1 MEGKEQPLRLKEFR
15 NLLSSSDLEN
25 IPSGIN
31 ENEHLLRF
39 LRFKENPQRAY
50 QTFVKYHK
58 FRHSD
63 KELFSKL
70 RPGVLKYVLDGKI
83 FTKQPGNDANG
94 WPVLLLRCKRWN
106 ASGVS
111 VTDIICVT
119 ILLLEEISRRQS
131 SGVSIVIDWDGF
143 GFAQYRQITYRTL
156 VRGFAVLQGTL
167 PISFKG
173 IHQLNPSIM
182 FSMVSKIFFSLLSA
196 KLKKRIHI
204 HGTDL
209 ESFAAHIPK
218 SSLPVEYGGT
228 SEEDEDREF
237 MDTLYKNEDYY
248 CKLTEHFRQ
257 T

>member
-1 MEGKEQPLRLKEFR
+1 MAK
-15 NLLSSSDLEN
+15 
-25 IPSGIN
+25 
-31 ENEHLLRF
+31 F
-39 LRFKENPQRAY
+39 LRNNQEMMPTDGQCFYCAVVNM
-50 QTFVKYHK
+50 KYHHNLYL
-58 FRHSD
+58 FYLCYFIID
-63 KELFSKL
+63 KNTL
-70 RPGVLKYVLDGKI
+70 I
-83 FTKQPGNDANG
+83 F
-94 WPVLLLRCKRWN
+94 VERWN